1 MQEEQAEVSEEPTAA
16 AEDSGADS
24 GDSDVAAA
32 VDEQAAQS
40 SGSAGEGEPEVP
52 DDASAKI
59 AAAQEHIDNLNMD
72 EEREAA
78 KKAI

>member
-1 MQEEQAEVSEEPTAA
+1 MQEEQAEASEEPTAG
-16 AEDSGADS
+16 AEESGGDT
-24 GDSDVAAA
+24 GDSEIAAA

-40 SGSAGEGEPEVP
+40 SGTAAEAEPEVP

-59 AAAQEHIDNLNMD
+59 QAAQEHIDNLNMD